1 MADMGKCKPCVC
13 LIRPSRE
20 QILQY
25 CIGDRPHQILQL
37 TPGDD
42 SAVELKVKHTHPSDH
57 SVTEYTYLVFRGDN
71 VPPGVDLSSRELLS
85 GFL

>member
-1 MADMGKCKPCVC
+1 M
-13 LIRPSRE
+13 
-20 QILQY
+20 
-25 CIGDRPHQILQL
+25 
-37 TPGDD
+37 
-42 SAVELKVKHTHPSDH
+42 KHTHPSDH